1 MTVIDIEIAVI
12 LALTLL
18 MGAAAAYYNPS
29 QSGIV
34 TAKRT
39 NDSLTSPI
47 QREDPVSVM
56 YPTSL
61 LKIFEKNLG
70 PIFQEGTCYPYLG
83 EARGSIQVGDL
94 VLDVLKRPDVFVSRD
109 TCHP

>member
-47 QREDPVSVM
+47 QREDPVSHV
-56 YPTSL
+56 S
-61 LKIFEKNLG
+61 NLS
-70 PIFQEGTCYPYLG
+70 P
-83 EARGSIQVGDL
+83 
-94 VLDVLKRPDVFVSRD
+94 
-109 TCHP
+109 